1 MEKLPPAPA
10 SAALSDVRQVR
21 DPTKPSLP
29 TLTEKHSSIA
39 LHNISAFPTSQKH
52 LTELNSSWNLSR
64 GSFSTIKEHGN
75 L

>member
-10 SAALSDVRQVR
+10 SAALSDVRR

-39 LHNISAFPTSQKH
+39 LHKISVFPTSQKH
-52 LTELNSSWNLSR
+52 LTELNSS
-64 GSFSTIKEHGN
+64 
-75 L
+75 